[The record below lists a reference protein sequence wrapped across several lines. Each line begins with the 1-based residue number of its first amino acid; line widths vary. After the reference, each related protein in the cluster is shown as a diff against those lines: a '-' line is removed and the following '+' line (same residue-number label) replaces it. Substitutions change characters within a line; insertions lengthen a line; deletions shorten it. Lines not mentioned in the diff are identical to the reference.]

1 MSQFDEEG
9 NGPSSENGPNG
20 DKKDKVEKKRGRE
33 KGKLKGILETVSQ
46 FGAEGV
52 MINCGVALNGDSEF
66 LQGSHETNGL
76 TVKGLVGHQSAK
88 GGGGESEGKKDVW
101 ASFGKNQLISSFGY
115 LLHTPVLR

>member
-1 MSQFDEEG
+1 MAKADGKCLWNSMEVESPGKTGSNGRMSQFDEEG

-88 GGGGESEGKKDVW
+88 GGGGEG
-101 ASFGKNQLISSFGY
+101 I
-115 LLHTPVLR
+115 